1 MQEVVAITPEL
12 QAFATRDVGFRQFCD
27 RYEIVSADPETR
39 REYAMWFDEALREE
53 GMLDW
58 ARQEG
63 RDEVMPRLVESERKR
78 KEDKIQIARNLKHK
92 GILSIADIAETTG
105 LSFEEVENA

>member
-1 MQEVVAITPEL
+1 MVAITPEL
-12 QAFATRDVGFRQFCD
+12 QAFATRDVGFQQFCD
-27 RYEIVSADPETR
+27 RYETVSADPETR

-63 RDEVMPRLVESERKR
+63 RDEVRDEYEPRLAEAEQKLLDVARSMKNQGISIEAIKTAFPSLVSE
-78 KEDKIQIARNLKHK
+78 I
-92 GILSIADIAETTG
+92 
-105 LSFEEVENA
+105 EEL